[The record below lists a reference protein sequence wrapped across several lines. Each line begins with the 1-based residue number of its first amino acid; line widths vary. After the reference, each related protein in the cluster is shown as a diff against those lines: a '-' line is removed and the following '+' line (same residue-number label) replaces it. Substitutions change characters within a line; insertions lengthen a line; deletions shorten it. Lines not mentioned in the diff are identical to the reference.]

1 MVYTRPGRPPLGETP
16 VTLGSQ
22 PLALGTVIA
31 GGAAGLV
38 AALATIQGVEKVRKE
53 KMSQATT
60 LGIITSGAMLGP
72 VVVATLADTVAA
84 GPAGAMTNAV
94 DTWWKT
100 DARYYLLGA
109 LGAGVFTTFM
119 VNLAQSIPKS
129 HTDDTE

>member
-16 VTLGSQ
+16 VTLGNQ
-22 PLALGTVIA
+22 PLALATVIA

-38 AALATIQGVEKVRKE
+38 TALAAIQGVEKVRKE

-72 VVVATLADTVAA
+72 IVVSTLADTVAA
-84 GPAGAMTNAV
+84 GPTGAMNNAV

-109 LGAGVFTTFM
+109 LGAGVFTAFM
-119 VNLAQSIPKS
+119 VNVAQSIPKA
-129 HTDDTE
+129 DGDE